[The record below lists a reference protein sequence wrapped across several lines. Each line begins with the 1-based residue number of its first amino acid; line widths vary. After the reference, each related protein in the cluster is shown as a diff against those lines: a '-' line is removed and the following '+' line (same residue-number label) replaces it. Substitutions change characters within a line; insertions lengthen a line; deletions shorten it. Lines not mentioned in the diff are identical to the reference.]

1 MGRSKKYYT
10 TEERLEKITE
20 DIAVYENTLR
30 KLYTDRDELIKLK
43 RQEDAER
50 LVSLIEEK
58 GLSLEEMIRMLE
70 NDSFSEESISA

>member
-58 GLSLEEMIRMLE
+58 GLSLEEMIQMIE